1 MEENHMKTIRLSN
14 GVEVPALGFGTF
26 QITDPQEAETAVANA
41 IDAGYRH
48 IDTAQS
54 YMNEEAVGR
63 GIADAPVRRDELFV
77 TTKIWVEN
85 VSYEGVK
92 TSFERSL
99 SRLKM
104 DYVDLLLIHQPYND
118 VFGAWRA
125 MEELQTQGKVRAIG
139 VSNFD
144 AAQVVDLAEFNK
156 TAPQV
161 DQIEINPF
169 QQQVKTLQALRDANV
184 APEAWAPFAEG
195 KHGLFTNPT
204 LAKIAEKHH
213 KSIAQVIL
221 RWLIEQDIIVL
232 AKSVKPERMAQN
244 LDIFDFELTADDQAA
259 IKTLDQEE
267 SQFFSHTDPE
277 MVHWMASRKL
287 NV

>member
-1 MEENHMKTIRLSN
+1 MKTIKLSN

-144 AAQVVDLAEFNK
+144 AARVVDLAEFNK

-169 QQQVKTLQALRDANV
+169 QQQIKTLQALRDANV

-267 SQFFSHTDPE
+267 SQFFSHADPE